1 MGRAGLCKISGKNI
15 EIPEESFDIFNH
27 SLKAPT
33 QKSLYEN
40 SIGKRNILEK
50 AKENYNKV

>member
-1 MGRAGLCKISGKNI
+1 MKKKI

-27 SLKAPT
+27 SLKLQPKKAFM
-33 QKSLYEN
+33 KIW
-40 SIGKRNILEK
+40 IGKRNILEK